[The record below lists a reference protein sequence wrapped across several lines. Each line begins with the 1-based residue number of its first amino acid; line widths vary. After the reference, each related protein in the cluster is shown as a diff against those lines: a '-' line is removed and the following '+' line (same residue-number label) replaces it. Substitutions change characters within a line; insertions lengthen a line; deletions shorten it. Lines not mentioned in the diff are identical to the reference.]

1 MTNHF
6 LLPIV
11 ALAFQGGAH
20 STPKQAHAKTL
31 PQASRPMLKDVIGQ
45 VQMPGDAGKIGTTY
59 SLGPKNGQL
68 NFTLESAGFSLRRSM
83 AEDLIV
89 AKKDEKLLTLTFSA
103 ANPLKT
109 DQQLS
114 EASFQFTVVS
124 PDGKNAEYD
133 GFLYHPERKTRFSTT
148 LKPAQKVRAVVVIP
162 IHAKGPVDKLI
173 VKRIGGDVL
182 RYDLRKEV
190 QPLAGSFA
198 ESGDVASEEVKATF
212 GTAVEFGQVELT
224 VDGLVKTDNGVGSY
238 EPSDEFDIWAATIS
252 VRNPNLTPIKYG
264 WSVLTA
270 SATDVTGETNEWIQD
285 LFSVAN
291 ARSLDRVTIAPGES
305 LKGRLAFRVPKG
317 SKPKRLTLVDGT
329 GSERSVSIEMP

>member
-1 MTNHF
+1 MTNLF

-11 ALAFQGGAH
+11 ALAIQGGAH
-20 STPKQAHAKTL
+20 STPKQAHPKAT
-31 PQASRPMLKDVIGQ
+31 PQASRPTPKDVIGQ
-45 VQMPGDAGKIGTTY
+45 VQMLGDAGKIGTTY
-59 SLGPKNGQL
+59 SLGPKNSQL
-68 NFTLESAGFSLRRSM
+68 NFILDSAAFSVRSSM
-83 AEDLIV
+83 AEDVIV

-114 EASFQFTVVS
+114 ETSFQFTVVS

-133 GFLYHPERKTRFSTT
+133 GFLYHPERKTRFSST
-148 LKPAQKVRAVVVIP
+148 LKPAQKVSAVVVIP

-173 VKRIGGDVL
+173 VKRMGGDVL

-190 QPLAGSFA
+190 KPLAGSFA
-198 ESGDVASEEVKATF
+198 ESGDVAAEEVRTNF
-212 GTAVEFGQVELT
+212 GTAFDFGQVELT
-224 VDGLVKTDNGVGSY
+224 VDGFAKTESGVGSY

-264 WSVLTA
+264 WSVLMA
-270 SATDVTGETNEWIQD
+270 SATDVSGEADEWIQD

-291 ARSLDRVTIAPGES
+291 ARSLDRVSIAPGES
-305 LKGRLAFRVPKG
+305 LKGRLAFRVPRG
-317 SKPKRLTLVDGT
+317 SKPKRITLVDGT
-329 GSERSVSIEMP
+329 GSDRSVTIEMP